1 MPRHVELTVPPEHA
15 PAVHEALLSVYGR
28 AAGALAD
35 AAGGNDT
42 ERLRDAR
49 RALLD
54 ADDALTGFEGGELAG
69 PALLVHFV
77 LGAALEDAAGTFAL
91 RLGEYG
97 RGEVALD
104 GVAGALDALGGLF
117 SLFAQVA
124 RSESV

>member
-15 PAVHEALLSVYGR
+15 PAVHEALLSVYGS

-35 AAGGNDT
+35 AAGGNDA

-49 RALLD
+49 SALLD
-54 ADDALTGFEGGELAG
+54 ADDVVTGFDGGELAG
-69 PALLVHFV
+69 PALLVHLV
-77 LGAALEDAAGTFAL
+77 LGAAVEDAAGTFAL

-104 GVAGALDALGGLF
+104 ALAGALEGLRE
-117 SLFAQVA
+117 LFALFARVE